1 MTARPYRTMLIE
13 LLAAPDDYICCLVDY
28 NAATETNSAYRQAH
42 VGCARGHARVWAD
55 YMRHYSRTS
64 SEYIGLAVALF
75 PNWEIFDSRPWTAR
89 QHQCCACGS
98 HLSTA
103 PRMQPCE
110 QLDMQHI

>member
-28 NAATETNSAYRQAH
+28 NAATETNIVYRQAH
-42 VGCARGHARVWAD
+42 VGCARGHNSTWQQ
-55 YMRHYSRTS
+55 YMRHFAAIRK
-64 SEYIGLAVALF
+64 EDIGLNVALF
-75 PNWEIFDSRPWTAR
+75 PSWERFDSRPWAAR